1 MIKWIGEVLI
11 RMNSFNIREIPKLIV
26 SILVV
31 FLAGAVG
38 TVYTLTQITTWY
50 ASLAKPNWTPPNW
63 AFGPIWSTL
72 YILMGISLFLVWR
85 EGLERKDVKIAI
97 LVFAAQLVIN
107 VVWSIIFFA
116 THNIIGGLVM
126 VIILWISILIT
137 ILVFYRISKPAAII
151 LIPYLIWVTIAG
163 YLNYTV
169 FLLNP

>member
-1 MIKWIGEVLI
+1 MEVLI
-11 RMNSFNIREIPKLIV
+11 RMNSFSVREIPKLIA

-38 TVYTLTQITTWY
+38 TIYTLKEITTWY
-50 ASLAKPNWTPPNW
+50 VSLIKPSWTPPNW

-72 YILMGISLFLVWR
+72 YVLMGISLFLIWR

-97 LVFAAQLVIN
+97 LVFAIQLLIN
-107 VVWSIIFFA
+107 VVWSITFFA
-116 THNIIGGLVM
+116 THNIFGGLVM
-126 VIILWISILIT
+126 VIILWISILIN

>member
-1 MIKWIGEVLI
+1 MEVLI
-11 RMNSFNIREIPKLIV
+11 RMNSFSVSEIPKLIV
-26 SILVV
+26 SILAV

-38 TVYTLTQITTWY
+38 TVYTLKEITTWY
-50 ASLAKPNWTPPNW
+50 VSLIKPSWTPPNW

-72 YILMGISLFLVWR
+72 YVLMGISLFLIWR

-97 LVFAAQLVIN
+97 LVFAVQLVIN
-107 VVWSIIFFA
+107 VGWSIIFFA
-116 THNIIGGLVM
+116 THNIIGGLVL
-126 VIILWISILIT
+126 VIILWISILIN

-169 FLLNP
+169 FVLNP

>member
-1 MIKWIGEVLI
+1 
-11 RMNSFNIREIPKLIV
+11 MNSFNIHEIPKLIV

-38 TVYTLTQITTWY
+38 TVYTLKQITTWY
-50 ASLAKPNWTPPNW
+50 VSLIKPAWTPPNW

-72 YILMGISLFLVWR
+72 YVLMGISLFLVWR

-97 LVFAAQLVIN
+97 IVFAAQLVIN
-107 VVWSIIFFA
+107 VVWSLVFFA

-126 VIILWISILIT
+126 VIILWVSILIT

>member
-1 MIKWIGEVLI
+1 
-11 RMNSFNIREIPKLIV
+11 MNSFNIREIPKLIV

-38 TVYTLTQITTWY
+38 TVYTLKQITTWY
-50 ASLAKPNWTPPNW
+50 VSLIKPSWTPPNW

-72 YILMGISLFLVWR
+72 YVLMGISLFLVWR

-97 LVFAAQLVIN
+97 LVFAVQLVIN
-107 VVWSIIFFA
+107 VLWSLVFFA
-116 THNIIGGLVM
+116 SHNIIGGLVM
-126 VIILWISILIT
+126 VIVLWISVLIT
-137 ILVFYRISKPAAII
+137 ILVFYRISKPAALI